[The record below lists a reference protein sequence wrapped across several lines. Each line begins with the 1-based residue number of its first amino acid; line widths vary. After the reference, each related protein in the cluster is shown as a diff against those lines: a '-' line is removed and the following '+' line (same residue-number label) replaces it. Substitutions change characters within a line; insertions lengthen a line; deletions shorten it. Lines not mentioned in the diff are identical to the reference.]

1 MNTKNKQI
9 NEANKEW
16 EFGLGIAFRAL
27 LGVPN
32 SKKNYGLYNDFIS
45 AYCLFKK
52 DQIVRCGDLHRTYL
66 SFIFLS

>member
-45 AYCLFKK
+45 VY
-52 DQIVRCGDLHRTYL
+52 
-66 SFIFLS
+66 